1 MGLSRIINCST
12 ILSASKI
19 EWVLGGL
26 GNGDPVE
33 ERSDGGTFLELFL
46 TPEATELNGAK
57 FICRVITV
65 NSRVIEETLTLEI
78 KGKYYVRINTSYL
91 E

>member
-33 ERSDGGTFLELFL
+33 ERSDGGTFLERFL
-46 TPEATELNGAK
+46 TPEATELNRAK
-57 FICRVITV
+57 FICRVIPV

-78 KGKYYVRINTSYL
+78 KGKYYV
-91 E
+91 